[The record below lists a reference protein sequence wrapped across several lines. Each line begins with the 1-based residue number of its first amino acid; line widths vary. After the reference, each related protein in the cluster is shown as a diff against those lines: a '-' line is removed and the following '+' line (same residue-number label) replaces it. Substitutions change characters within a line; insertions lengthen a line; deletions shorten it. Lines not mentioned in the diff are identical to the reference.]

1 MDSDSETVSLL
12 REIRDQ
18 QRLQLERQAEAMSL
32 QREQVAMV
40 RQQLERAER
49 IQTRAEAL
57 QGKAGQAVRLIL
69 WVALP
74 LVLVIVLLVLW
85 SSFSALMHRY

>member
-1 MDSDSETVSLL
+1 
-12 REIRDQ
+12 
-18 QRLQLERQAEAMSL
+18 
-32 QREQVAMV
+32 MV

-57 QGKAGQAVRLIL
+57 QGKAGKAVRLIL

-74 LVLVIVLLVLW
+74 LVFVLVLILLW
-85 SSFSALMHRY
+85 SSFSTLLHRW